1 MGNYILRFDMKE
13 ALIKSLASVFRK
25 TPYFRGKHRIS
36 LLIHGI
42 MRNEDWSAPEFL
54 VKNQDGSIFLIDVRS
69 ETHHLPFWCGIYDTP
84 LIDKFS
90 RLFAQD
96 WVVMDVGANIGY
108 YSIPFARHLQS
119 IGGMVYAF
127 EPFSAN
133 YTNLCKAIEV
143 NALHNIKPYK
153 IALGEQEAT
162 LEISMVENGNTGNS
176 VILNDVL
183 KTEAENGLLKV
194 ETISVVSLDD
204 FARNNKIERCDFIK
218 IDIEGYEIYFLRGA
232 KEFIKKYR
240 PIIYGEFSSYF
251 IEKFGYSLQELS
263 DFCQENNYKIYSQ
276 VKINERKLTRFEAV
290 NGDITGLEDLLLVPG
305 HFSSDYHAKW
315 IK

>member
-1 MGNYILRFDMKE
+1 MGKNISRFDMKE
-13 ALIKSLASVFRK
+13 AFVKLLASLFRK
-25 TPYFRGKHRIS
+25 VPYFRGKHRIS
-36 LLIHGI
+36 LLIHRI

-54 VKNQDGSIFLIDVRS
+54 VKNQDGSLFLIDVRS

-84 LIDKFS
+84 LITKFS
-90 RLFAQD
+90 RLFAKD
-96 WVVMDVGANIGY
+96 WVVLDVGANIGY
-108 YSIPFARHLQS
+108 YSIPFGRHLQH

-127 EPFSAN
+127 EPFSSN

-143 NALHNIKPYK
+143 NSLHNIKPYN
-153 IALGEQEAT
+153 IALGEQAAR
-162 LEISMVENGNTGNS
+162 LDISMVENGNTGNG

-183 KTEAENGLLKV
+183 KAEAESGLFKV

-204 FARNNKIERCDFIK
+204 FARNKIERCDFIK

-232 KEFIKKYR
+232 REFIKKHR
-240 PIIYGEFSSYF
+240 PIIYGEFSAYF

-263 DFCQENNYKIYSQ
+263 DFCQENNYTIYSQ
-276 VKINERKLTRFEAV
+276 VKINERKLTRFEIV
-290 NGDITGLEDLLLVPG
+290 NGDIAGLEDLLLIPK